1 MSAAKSPAVAADD
14 PKLQGPV
21 IAMSSQ
27 GSASLSR
34 QDLKTLSLAALGGAL
49 EFYDFIL
56 FVYLA
61 EQIGTLF
68 FPASTAPW
76 LRELQTWG
84 VFAAGYFARPLGGV
98 VMAHFGDKT
107 GRKRMFTL
115 SVFLMAVPTLLI
127 GLLPT
132 YAQIGYLAPIAL
144 LLLRIV
150 QGAAV
155 GGEVPGA
162 WTFVAEHVPATRT
175 AFACGTLT
183 SGLTLG
189 ILAGSLLAATLNT
202 ALTPAQMLDY
212 GWRIPFLVGGV
223 FGFFAVLLRR
233 MLAETPVFEELRRRR
248 ELSRE
253 LPLAAALRGHGGA
266 VLACV
271 ALTWVLTAAIV
282 VMILMTPKLIQK
294 LDGIAPAIAF
304 TADTIA
310 TVGLALGNLGFGL
323 AADRFGTTRVSALG
337 CAVLIGVVYAFYLG
351 VAAAPQYLYPLSFVA
366 GLSVGVVS
374 VIPTLLVR
382 AFPAPV
388 RFTGVAFSYNLAYAV
403 FGGLTPIFIGWVLK
417 FDRLAPAHYVAA
429 LCLLGIAVV
438 LLNARQRSYA
448 PSFA

>member
-1 MSAAKSPAVAADD
+1 MAFA
-14 PKLQGPV
+14 
-21 IAMSSQ
+21 SSTT
-27 GSASLSR
+27 LSR

-49 EFYDFIL
+49 EFYDFII

-61 EQIGTLF
+61 EQIGALF
-68 FPASTAPW
+68 FPADTAPW

-98 VMAHFGDKT
+98 VMAHFGDRG

-132 YAQIGYLAPIAL
+132 YAQIGYLAPLAL
-144 LLLRIV
+144 LVLRIV

-189 ILAGSLLAATLNT
+189 ILTGSLLAAALNA
-202 ALTPAQMLDY
+202 ALTPAQMLDW
-212 GWRIPFLVGGV
+212 GWRVPFLLGGL
-223 FGFFAVLLRR
+223 FGFIAVQLRG
-233 MLAETPVFEELRRRR
+233 MLEETPVFEAIRQRR
-248 ELSRE
+248 ELARE
-253 LPLAAALRGHGGA
+253 LPLKIALRGHGAA
-266 VLACV
+266 VLACI
-271 ALTWVLTAAIV
+271 ALTWVLTAAV
-282 VMILMTPKLIQK
+282 VVTILMTPKLFQK
-294 LDGIAPAIAF
+294 LDGIAPAVAF

-337 CAVLIGVVYAFYLG
+337 CAALIGVVYAFYLG
-351 VAAAPQYLYPLSFVA
+351 VAAAPQFLYPLSFVA

-388 RFTGVAFSYNLAYAV
+388 RFTGVAFSYNLAYAL
-403 FGGLTPIFIGWVLK
+403 FGGLTPVFIGWALR

-438 LLNARQRSYA
+438 LLTARRPAYA
-448 PSFA
+448 PSSV

>member
-1 MSAAKSPAVAADD
+1 
-14 PKLQGPV
+14 
-21 IAMSSQ
+21 MSSQ
-27 GSASLSR
+27 GSVSLTR
-34 QDLKTLSLAALGGAL
+34 QDLKTLALAALGGAL

-98 VMAHFGDKT
+98 VMGHFGDKS

-115 SVFLMAVPTLLI
+115 SVFLMAAPTLLI

-132 YAQIGYLAPIAL
+132 YAQIGASAPIAL
-144 LLLRIV
+144 LILRIV

-162 WTFVAEHVPATRT
+162 WTFVAEHVPASRT
-175 AFACGTLT
+175 AFACSTLT
-183 SGLTLG
+183 SGLTVG
-189 ILAGSLLAATLNT
+189 ILAGSLLAAALNAT
-202 ALTPAQMLDY
+202 LTPTQMLDW
-212 GWRIPFLVGGV
+212 GWRIPFLIGGA
-223 FGFFAVLLRR
+223 FGFFAVRLRR
-233 MLAETPVFEELRRRR
+233 MLVETPVFEAMRRRR
-248 ELSRE
+248 ELSHE
-253 LPLAAALRGHGGA
+253 LPFAVALRGHGGA

-271 ALTWVLTAAIV
+271 ALTWVLTAAVV

-294 LDGIAPAIAF
+294 LDGIAPAVAF
-304 TADTIA
+304 LADTIA

-323 AADRFGTTRVSALG
+323 AADRYGTTRVAALG
-337 CAVLIGVVYAFYLG
+337 CVLLAGVVYLFYLG
-351 VAAAPQYLYPLSFVA
+351 VAAAPQYLYPLSFVV

-403 FGGLTPIFIGWVLK
+403 FGGLTPIFIGWALR

-429 LCLLGIAVV
+429 ICVVGIATV
-438 LLNARQRSYA
+438 LFSARRRAYTPA
-448 PSFA
+448 FA